1 MDVRK
6 TLYNNILISGGSSM
20 FPGYSTRLENDIRSI
35 YTKEVLKGNGPI
47 KIGINIIVIKDFI
60 RFYRRVFQDI

>member
-6 TLYNNILISGGSSM
+6 ILYNNILISGGSSM

-47 KIGINIIVIKDFI
+47 KIGINIIVI
-60 RFYRRVFQDI
+60 